1 MDLVSAA
8 VPMVLRTGAARPL
21 ATIGCTSSPRGL
33 AEVHVARTESCCLL
47 GNFSAGR
54 GHGRRNCGTTN
65 HLSGWVELDG
75 HDQRLALAAG
85 RHGAREHL
93 AGDAVVDAHGVAGPR
108 AIGHAH
114 GQAPRRA
121 RRPTCPCGPP
131 SCSGTV
137 LWPSNQAHPR
147 KRPSEPARR
156 SPSFALALVS
166 GGTKGKKGS
175 GHPAPPPREPAVG
188 RAGGHRRL
196 AEPGRPGRRRRRG
209 GRGVARR
216 FSVARRAPVGATGRP
231 RRRRPRRRRAP
242 RVRVAPGVS

>member
-65 HLSGWVELDG
+65 YLSGWELDG

-108 AIGHAH
+108 IFGHAH

-121 RRPTCPCGPP
+121 RPSHVRLPSNRRRCPFKFRQSPPHQRPTQPRSVSFVSAGP
-131 SCSGTV
+131 SSTH
-137 LWPSNQAHPR
+137 AT
-147 KRPSEPARR
+147 AR
-156 SPSFALALVS
+156 
-166 GGTKGKKGS
+166 
-175 GHPAPPPREPAVG
+175 
-188 RAGGHRRL
+188 
-196 AEPGRPGRRRRRG
+196 
-209 GRGVARR
+209 
-216 FSVARRAPVGATGRP
+216 ATGSVV
-231 RRRRPRRRRAP
+231 RADGER
-242 RVRVAPGVS
+242 RVRAHR